1 MSRRMPHLKLEYS
14 TNLDAAVASPELLLD
29 LHRTLERVAGITLGN
44 CKSRA
49 IPAPRFVVAD
59 GEPGGAFVH
68 LDVRFLEGR
77 PLEVRQALGDALLK
91 RLVDAYGADR
101 PGLQVTVEITES
113 PHATYFKH
121 PAGTLG
127 SPPP

>member
-1 MSRRMPHLKLEYS
+1 MPHLRLEYS
-14 TNLDAAVASPELLLD
+14 TNLDAAVASPDLLLD
-29 LHRTLERVAGITLGN
+29 LHRTLERVAGIALGN

-49 IPAPRFVVAD
+49 IPVPRFVVAG
-59 GEPGGAFVH
+59 GEPDAAFVH

-77 PLEVRQALGDALLK
+77 SLEVRQALGDALL
-91 RLVDAYGADR
+91 RHLVDAYGGDR

-113 PHATYFKH
+113 PRVTYFKH

-127 SPPP
+127 EPRP